1 MVEQETAQ
9 PASEV
14 EKTEETLDKN
24 ELVNSLE
31 KSTGVKRVKDDI
43 VVQDEEVSVTI
54 LLEYVKGRTIVDLT
68 TLGFSIDGGY
78 IKLGDEYQIELNAD
92 IDDIKEYIFKEKS
105 PEDEL
110 FDGNWDFNY
119 IEETHRG
126 YEISMDNAAFV
137 GCMVEELHSNGYNID
152 EIKPYDEETGFS
164 VYVSKQ

>member
-31 KSTGVKRVKDDI
+31 KSVGVKRVEDDI

-78 IKLGDEYQIELNAD
+78 IKSGDEYQIELNAD
-92 IDDIKEYIFKEKS
+92 IDDIKEYIFKEMVFLICRC
-105 PEDEL
+105 P
-110 FDGNWDFNY
+110 
-119 IEETHRG
+119 
-126 YEISMDNAAFV
+126 
-137 GCMVEELHSNGYNID
+137 CM
-152 EIKPYDEETGFS
+152 
-164 VYVSKQ
+164 